1 VLGTNLLAKWCVAA
15 LLWGLASTAW
25 SVVDVFEF
33 NSEVDRER
41 YLELIEEMRCP
52 KCQNQNL
59 AGSDSPIAQDLRREI
74 HRMLDEGKS
83 DQEIVD
89 FMVARYGEYVLYR
102 PRVQR
107 STWILWGLP
116 LGLVAFGV
124 ILLLLIGR
132 KRKEQLAPSGLSDT
146 EAERLQA
153 LKQEAEKR
161 AKSEAKSDNH

>member
-1 VLGTNLLAKWCVAA
+1 MLGTNLLAKWSVAV
-15 LLWGLASTAW
+15 LFWGLASSAW

-33 NSEVDRER
+33 NSELDRER

-89 FMVARYGEYVLYR
+89 FMVARYGEYVLYK

-124 ILLLLIGR
+124 LLLLLIGR
-132 KRKEQLAPSGLSDT
+132 KRKDQLAPPSGLSD
-146 EAERLQA
+146 EDLERLQA
-153 LKQEAEKR
+153 LKREAEAR
-161 AKSEAKSDNH
+161 AKNDSSQS

>member
-1 VLGTNLLAKWCVAA
+1 MLGTNLLAKWSVAV
-15 LLWGLASTAW
+15 LFWGLASSAW

-33 NSEVDRER
+33 NSELDRER

-89 FMVARYGEYVLYR
+89 FMVARYGEYVLYN

-116 LGLVAFGV
+116 LGLVAFGAL
-124 ILLLLIGR
+124 LLLLIGR
-132 KRKEQLAPSGLSDT
+132 KRKEQLAPPSGLSD
-146 EAERLQA
+146 EEQERLQA
-153 LKQEAEKR
+153 LKREAEER
-161 AKSEAKSDNH
+161 AKNDSNQS

>member
-1 VLGTNLLAKWCVAA
+1 MLGTNLLAKWCAA
-15 LLWGLASTAW
+15 VLLWGLASAAW

-33 NSEVDRER
+33 NSDVDRER

-116 LGLVAFGV
+116 LGLVTFGV

-132 KRKEQLAPSGLSDT
+132 KRKEQLAPSGLSSAD
-146 EAERLQA
+146 AERLQA

-161 AKSEAKSDNH
+161 AKNDSNQS